1 MRLTISK
8 ALLGGALALAGAQ
21 GALAQG
27 ALIPGGNSKAPVSI
41 DSAKLDY
48 FDKEQKLVYSGGVVA
63 KQGDSVLKAATLS
76 IFLASSPTKAG
87 DAPAPGAATGNSG
100 SDVRRMEAT
109 GPVTISSKDQVG
121 MGDSAIYDKAENK
134 LYLIGNVSLSQQ
146 GNVIKGQ
153 PKSRLIYDLTTS
165 QAQIEGG
172 VNSLFTPK
180 GNNPSPAPTA
190 GNTNPADGLRRST
203 DGRDPKADQHN
214 RRP

>member
-1 MRLTISK
+1 MRLTVST
-8 ALLGGALALAGAQ
+8 ALMCGVLLVAGAPA
-21 GALAQG
+21 ALAQA

-63 KQGDSVLKAATLS
+63 KQGDSILKATTLS
-76 IFLASSPTKAG
+76 IFLASSPTKAAE
-87 DAPAPGAATGNSG
+87 APAEGASG
-100 SDVRRMEAT
+100 GDVRRMEAT

>member
-1 MRLTISK
+1 MRLTVST
-8 ALLGGALALAGAQ
+8 ALLGSALALVCAH

-48 FDKEQKLVYSGGVVA
+48 YDKEQKLVYSGGVIA
-63 KQGDSVLKAATLS
+63 KQGDSILRATTLS
-76 IFLASSPTKAG
+76 IFLANNPTKSA
-87 DAPAPGAATGNSG
+87 DSG
-100 SDVRRMEAT
+100 TDSGDVRRMEAT

-121 MGDSAIYDKAENK
+121 MGDSAIYEKAENK

-180 GNNPSPAPTA
+180 GNNPSSAPAA
-190 GNTNPADGLRRST
+190 GSTNPADGLRRSN
-203 DGRDPKADQHN
+203 DGRDPKPDQRP

>member
-1 MRLTISK
+1 MRLTVST
-8 ALLGGALALAGAQ
+8 ALMCGVLLVACAPA
-21 GALAQG
+21 ALAQA

-63 KQGDSVLKAATLS
+63 KQGDSILKATTLS
-76 IFLASSPTKAG
+76 IFLASSPTKAAE
-87 DAPAPGAATGNSG
+87 APAEGASG
-100 SDVRRMEAT
+100 GDVRRMEAT